1 MTLTD
6 YFGDN
11 DPPISLVID
20 PPVSLECDPVFQSK
34 NDDVKMIILLKI
46 SEINLCQFKI
56 IPSLK
61 QLPVL
66 GYD

>member
-20 PPVSLECDPVFQSK
+20 PPVSLECDPVF
-34 NDDVKMIILLKI
+34 
-46 SEINLCQFKI
+46 
-56 IPSLK
+56 
-61 QLPVL
+61 
-66 GYD
+66 